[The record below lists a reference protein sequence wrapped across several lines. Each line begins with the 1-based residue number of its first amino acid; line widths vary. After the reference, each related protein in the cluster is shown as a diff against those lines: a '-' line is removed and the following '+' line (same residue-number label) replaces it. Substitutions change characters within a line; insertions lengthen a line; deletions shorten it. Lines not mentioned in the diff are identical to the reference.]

1 MAARRPRE
9 TPNERRERRSEID
22 DPEVVLAAALR
33 FLEARSRSVAE
44 VRKRLGGAGYRSEL
58 VDGAIA
64 RLTELGMLDDAAFA
78 TQWVESRDRAH
89 PRGEHALIIEL
100 RQKGIDASTITAVL
114 KARRE
119 VAVRWE
125 DGSDATAGAAD
136 AAHPSEAAPADP
148 DATAAR
154 KLLDPQRSG
163 ARAGCRPA
171 RPSAEGLRAAC
182 AERLRSRRLPRGERA
197 AHRRDV
203 GGRRRARR
211 LTRLPV
217 GRKGF
222 RVAGDADQVR

>member
-1 MAARRPRE
+1 VADRRPRE

-64 RLTELGMLDDAAFA
+64 RLTDLGMLDDAAFA

-100 RQKGIDASTITAVL
+100 RQKGIDAPTITAVL

-136 AAHPSEAAPADP
+136 ARHPLEAAPADP

-154 KLLDPQRSG
+154 KLLARN
-163 ARAGCRPA
+163 ARAL
-171 RPSAEGLRAAC
+171 E
-182 AERLRSRRLPRGERA
+182 
-197 AHRRDV
+197 
-203 GGRRRARR
+203 
-211 LTRLPV
+211 
-217 GRKGF
+217 
-222 RVAGDADQVR
+222 RVADPRVRRQKAYALLARNGFAPDVCSEASAQLIAAMSAPDDEPTD

>member
-22 DPEVVLAAALR
+22 DPEVVLGAALR

-44 VRKRLGGAGYRSEL
+44 VRKRLGAAGYRSEL

-125 DGSDATAGAAD
+125 DGSDATAGATD

-154 KLLDPQRSG
+154 KLLARN
-163 ARAGCRPA
+163 ARAL
-171 RPSAEGLRAAC
+171 E
-182 AERLRSRRLPRGERA
+182 
-197 AHRRDV
+197 
-203 GGRRRARR
+203 
-211 LTRLPV
+211 
-217 GRKGF
+217 
-222 RVAGDADQVR
+222 RVADPRVRRQKAYALLARNGFAPDVCREASAQLIAAMSAADDEPAD